1 MARFN
6 EKKTLFAQG
15 KAMGRSNKDLANELN
30 ISEKTAS
37 VWGRDPLLQSKIMA
51 LQIELWLESQRLLIS
66 LQAEAIGV
74 LSLLLQSEN
83 EGTRLR
89 AASTLLGLCAS
100 FPQYL

>member
-37 VWGRDPLLQSKIMA
+37 VWGRDPVILEKIHALQVENWLQSQALLVA
-51 LQIELWLESQRLLIS
+51 LQT
-66 LQAEAIGV
+66 EAIGV

-83 EGTRLR
+83 EGTRLK